1 MLPFSMV
8 SAAALSAS
16 ELRVRLGRTQVL
28 AGINLEVRTGD
39 VYGLLGPNGAGKTT
53 TMRCLLGFLPWD
65 SGSCSVLGVSSNRL
79 HALSTSIGVALD
91 PPGLDDTLSVRENL
105 VLACRRGGVKS
116 GRGVDQVLELLDLSS
131 QRNNRGDRLSH
142 GQGRR
147 AAVAR
152 ALLGAPKMLVLD
164 EPLSGLDPEGV
175 ESLLVLFRRLARE
188 EGVTVVLSSHH
199 LREVQEICNRV
210 GLIAGGKV
218 ILEGETEHLLA
229 EAGDG
234 LKIRCGRPEACRA
247 ILDADP
253 CVGEVESLGGGR
265 FRARVATGESLAPLL
280 EKLAGAG
287 IGLEEFSRDRA
298 SLMEVYRRAVG

>member
-1 MLPFSMV
+1 MALV
-8 SAAALSAS
+8 AALTAK

-28 AGINLEVRTGD
+28 AGIDLEVRTGD

-65 SGSCSVLGVSSNRL
+65 SGSCSVLGVSSKRL

-105 VLACRRGGVKS
+105 VLACRRGGVKT
-116 GRGVDQVLELLDLSS
+116 GRGVEEVLELLDLSA

-142 GQGRR
+142 GQSRR

-152 ALLGAPKMLVLD
+152 ALLGAPQMLVLD

-175 ESLLVLFRRLARE
+175 EALLVLFRRLARE

-199 LREVQEICNRV
+199 LREVQEVCNRV
-210 GLIAGGKV
+210 GLIAGGQV
-218 ILEGETEHLLA
+218 VLEGETERLLA

-234 LKIRCGRPEACRA
+234 LKIRCGRPQACRELLA
-247 ILDADP
+247 SHAL
-253 CVGEVESLGGGR
+253 VQEVEVLGGGR
-265 FRARVATGESLAPLL
+265 LQARVAAGVPLAPLL

-287 IGLEEFSRDRA
+287 IGLEEFSLHRS

>member
-1 MLPFSMV
+1 MA
-8 SAAALSAS
+8 SAAALTARD
-16 ELRVRLGRTQVL
+16 LRVRLGRTQVL
-28 AGINLEVRTGD
+28 AGIDLEVRTGD

-105 VLACRRGGVKS
+105 VMACHRGGVKP
-116 GRGVDQVLELLDLSS
+116 GRGVDEVLELLDLSS
-131 QRNNRGDRLSH
+131 RGNNRGDRLSH
-142 GQGRR
+142 GQSRR

-152 ALLGAPKMLVLD
+152 ALLGAPRMLVLD

-175 ESLLVLFRRLARE
+175 EDLLVLFRRLARE

-199 LREVQEICNRV
+199 LREVQEVCNRV
-210 GLIAGGKV
+210 GLIAGGRV
-218 ILEGETEHLLA
+218 ILEGETERLLA

-234 LKIRCGRPEACRA
+234 LKIRCGKPEACRK
-247 ILDADP
+247 ILASHDLVQD
-253 CVGEVESLGGGR
+253 VETLGEGR
-265 FRARVATGESLAPLL
+265 VQARVASGIPLAPLL
-280 EKLAGAG
+280 EELAAAG
-287 IGLEEFSRDRA
+287 VGLEEFSRDRS